1 MTLVKVHTCSK
12 CGGAL
17 KVNDELQKYECPFC
31 GISYEYEYFQKKVI
45 LEMAESSLHAGD
57 FPFAEKRYL
66 FALKKQ
72 PHDPRLLQ
80 GRILSHAR
88 LDRVEKTLSIPD
100 LIEVDYPNV
109 ERALNNADEKIED
122 IVKACQ

>member
-12 CGGAL
+12 CGGTL
-17 KVNDELQKYECPFC
+17 KVNDDLQKYECPFC

-80 GRILSHAR
+80 GRILSHAK
-88 LDRVEKTLSIPD
+88 LDRVEKTLS
-100 LIEVDYPNV
+100 N
-109 ERALNNADEKIED
+109 ERCRGE
-122 IVKACQ
+122 CFSRR